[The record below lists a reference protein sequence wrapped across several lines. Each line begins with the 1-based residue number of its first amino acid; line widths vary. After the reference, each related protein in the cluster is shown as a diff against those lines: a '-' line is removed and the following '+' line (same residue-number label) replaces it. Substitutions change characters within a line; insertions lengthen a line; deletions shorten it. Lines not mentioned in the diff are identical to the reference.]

1 MSWIWCVRVVLLPG
15 SAHHLEVMGSE
26 GLCPKVSPVHPA
38 VQGYQQAT
46 RQVCRW
52 GECRKSTP
60 VGLLPEPM
68 CNCVT
73 KKIGTLCVC
82 CCTLYVALSMFFHVW
97 TSFNL
102 LYMFYVLLFWMSL
115 KEVVRE
121 RAKRQYQQPLTDTI
135 KKEKN
140 KTEISGCGSFVV
152 TYFQPATFIN
162 RLHMEPFLLLV
173 RYMVWV
179 VNHHGWI
186 QMWKVLLLPKT

>member
-1 MSWIWCVRVVLLPG
+1 MCWIWCVVLLPG

-60 VGLLPEPM
+60 VGLLPESM

-82 CCTLYVALSMFFHVW
+82 CCNLYVALSMFFRVW
-97 TSFNL
+97 TKRTLSHTDVLQRTFNL

-121 RAKRQYQQPLTDTI
+121 RAKRRYQQPLTDTI
-135 KKEKN
+135 KKEK
-140 KTEISGCGSFVV
+140 KRIK
-152 TYFQPATFIN
+152 QK
-162 RLHMEPFLLLV
+162 FLAV
-173 RYMVWV
+173 A
-179 VNHHGWI
+179 H
-186 QMWKVLLLPKT
+186 LLLPTSNLLLSSTVYTWNPSYF